1 MTFEP
6 AWTVTAVLPIDL
18 FLMSSQRCHSC
29 FLTLTSC
36 TQQRSVETVITDME
50 EEEDEGR
57 EFGGGGSDSGGGG
70 TTTTTTMMSMATAT
84 DRSGGGGTHVSGIR
98 RPWSGS
104 TEGDGGE
111 GTPTNAIR
119 ILRRTRSYPYPLK
132 KNVRNNNHDSKGLR
146 LWRFVNDDHAE
157 DNANNEDVGERGA
170 TVADDREDRRNGE
183 EDRVKD
189 DNGKGND

>member
-1 MTFEP
+1 M
-6 AWTVTAVLPIDL
+6 
-18 FLMSSQRCHSC
+18 
-29 FLTLTSC
+29 
-36 TQQRSVETVITDME
+36 
-50 EEEDEGR
+50 
-57 EFGGGGSDSGGGG
+57 
-70 TTTTTTMMSMATAT
+70 TMMSMATAT

-111 GTPTNAIR
+111 GTPKNAIR
-119 ILRRTRSYPYPLK
+119 ILRRTRSSPYTLK
-132 KNVRNNNHDSKGLR
+132 NNVRNNNHDSKGLR

-170 TVADDREDRRNGE
+170 TVADDREDGRNGE